1 MSVRKIRLM
10 EKLARSSAHD
20 SFDLEVLAKEASLQE
35 KRVLSLEDAQK
46 RGMERAARA
55 HKAAEKCL
63 REAALQR
70 ASDKT
75 VAVRDE
81 QTWFERMRDEDAA
94 RRKELEREFRDAERS
109 AELRVRS
116 EMELEAAD
124 AVIAAEIDRE
134 LQEARAVVEEHER
147 KAARAEAAL
156 DAALR
161 SARARPPRA
170 PAVEKPPPVVVK
182 ECPKGPK
189 GSGRRKLDRATL
201 REELERRKKTQR
213 LESAAKARRA
223 SRDRRRERERE
234 FERQRDHRIEIGRE
248 RLRRDRVE
256 TGVRAALQ
264 ARKRLAL
271 ARVADLAR
279 AVNNA
284 EKAASQ
290 AALAADRALEQV
302 DANQKRAVKAARKLD
317 AELRVRDLQAA
328 QRAVLDALDA
338 DAADAAN
345 QALLAIEESKL
356 FVVTLVFSPTHDPTQ
371 RASLAFRLPKAKW
384 ATRPARKLIDTFAH
398 GYAKCKPEALPVDK
412 DRLRL
417 RT

>member
-1 MSVRKIRLM
+1 M

-20 SFDLEVLAKEASLQE
+20 SFDLEVLAKQALQE
-35 KRVLSLEDAQK
+35 KKVLSLEDVQK

-70 ASDKT
+70 ASGET

-94 RRKELEREFRDAERS
+94 RRKEVEREFREAERS
-109 AELRVRS
+109 VEARVRS
-116 EMELEAAD
+116 AMAAEAAD
-124 AVIAAEIDRE
+124 AAVVADVDRE

-161 SARARPPRA
+161 SARPRPPGVATVKTR
-170 PAVEKPPPVVVK
+170 PPPVVVK
-182 ECPKGPK
+182 ECPKG
-189 GSGRRKLDRATL
+189 SGQRKLDRATL

-213 LESAAKARRA
+213 LESAAKARRL
-223 SRDRRRERERE
+223 SRDRRREKDRE
-234 FERQRDHRIEIGRE
+234 FERQRDRRVEIGRE

-279 AVNNA
+279 AINNA
-284 EKAASQ
+284 EKAASH
-290 AALAADRALEQV
+290 AALAANRALEQV
-302 DANQKRAVKAARKLD
+302 DATQKRAVKAARKLD
-317 AELRVRDLQAA
+317 AELRARDGEAA
-328 QRAVLDALDA
+328 QRAALDALDA
-338 DAADAAN
+338 EAADAAN
-345 QALLAIEESKL
+345 QALVAIEESKL
-356 FVVTLVFSPTHDPTQ
+356 FVVTLVFSPTRDATQ
-371 RASLAFRLPKAKW
+371 STSLAFRLPKAKW
-384 ATRPARKLIDTFAH
+384 ATRPARKLVDTFAH